1 MKIQQMVCALCLLF
15 LASCQSKDGDYT
27 FFSAEE
33 DVALGRKMAVQI
45 ASDPDQFPVLERSLY
60 PEVYKQLEEI
70 RDQLLKSSE
79 LLYRDEFAWEL
90 KVIDN
95 DSVYNAFCT
104 PGGFIY
110 VYSGLLHFVESKDEL
125 AGIIAHEIAHGDQRH
140 STDQMTKTY
149 GLRVIASILAGS
161 DAELLA
167 NLGINLLGLKFS
179 RGDEQEADEY
189 AVKYLNDTDYNPKA
203 FAAFFMR
210 MDARGESMGPLQFL
224 STHPNPANRIEKIE
238 KVWRET
244 GAKTGSDHSADFRKL
259 KKSLSPA

>member
-1 MKIQQMVCALCLLF
+1 MKFQHIAVALF
-15 LASCQSKDGDYT
+15 LFFLGSCQSKDGDYT

-33 DVALGRKMAVQI
+33 DVALGKQISAQI
-45 ASDPDQFPVLERSLY
+45 ASNPDQFPVLDRSQHIELY
-60 PEVYKQLEEI
+60 RQLEEI
-70 RDQLLKSSE
+70 RDQLLSSGE
-79 LLYRDEFAWEL
+79 LLYRNEFAWEM

-95 DSVYNAFCT
+95 DSIYNAFCT

-110 VYSGLLHFVESKDEL
+110 IYTGLIHFVESKDEL

-167 NLGINLLGLKFS
+167 NLGVNLLGLKFS
-179 RGDEQEADEY
+179 RSDEQEADEF
-189 AVKYLNDTDYNPKA
+189 AVRYLNDTDYNPKA

-210 MDARGESMGPLQFL
+210 MEERGESMGPLQFL

-238 KVWRET
+238 KIWEET
-244 GAKTGSDHSADFRKL
+244 GSKTGRDHTAEFIRL
-259 KKSLSPA
+259 KKSLPR